1 MSRFTE
7 VADRVWV
14 ARYEWWDANVTLV
27 AGSAGV
33 VVVDTHASAAAGRV
47 VLDDVR
53 RVGVGPVTAVVN
65 THWHFDHTFGNAA
78 FREAHPGVP
87 IHATEEARRNFLDW
101 AEGVRAQ
108 AAGEEGARR
117 VEILATELV
126 APDTTFSSAA
136 VVDLGDRLLEL
147 AFPGR
152 GHTAG
157 DLVVRVPD
165 VDVVLA
171 GDLVEQS
178 GPPYFNADAWPL
190 EWPQAVETLSRMLTS
205 DTVVVPGHGTP
216 VDRDFVQTQGS
227 SSARC
232 RAPSRSSPHRACR
245 PRRRSR
251 PASGRGRGSTSR
263 RRSASATPS
272 FPGRRDSSRWCDLG
286 PPRRALTTAVPCAT

>member
-33 VVVDTHASAAAGRV
+33 VVVDTHASTAAGRV

-78 FREAHPGVP
+78 FVEAHPGLP
-87 IHATEEARRNFLDW
+87 IHATEEARRSFLDW
-101 AEGVRAQ
+101 AEGVRALG
-108 AAGEEGARR
+108 AGEEDERR
-117 VEILATELV
+117 REEIRATELV

-147 AFPGR
+147 AFLGR

-157 DLVVRVPD
+157 DLVARVPE

-190 EWPQAVETLSRMLTS
+190 EWPHTVETLSGMLTS

-216 VDRDFVQTQGS
+216 VDRGFVQAQGLELGQVS
-227 SSARC
+227 RTIQELAAQGVPIDEALETGEWPWPREHLAEAVTVGYAQLPP
-232 RAPSRSSPHRACR
+232 APRQLP
-245 PRRRSR
+245 
-251 PASGRGRGSTSR
+251 
-263 RRSASATPS
+263 
-272 FPGRRDSSRWCDLG
+272 L
-286 PPRRALTTAVPCAT
+286 V